1 MIVGD
6 REVPPNAYS
15 RSGRSGY
22 PRLLVSEMTALIRG
36 GAMLAIDAID
46 ELEVSISSLCRAL
59 EMHLGLPVDA
69 ELYATCLDGD
79 VRPPSW
85 NDHETLL
92 LQIGRAKQWSLFQ
105 PTEYYPV
112 GGGWILWHRRTSR
125 DGLAKTSEPGTC
137 CIFRAAGGTRSG
149 SAGAILVFL
158 VVSFSN
164 PRGVDV
170 IMRVLEKL
178 SDKEIIRTDIPRFCW
193 PTIRVAL

>member
-1 MIVGD
+1 MDIASIFPPEDFVVFVNEALGRHAMHVEGGPEKFRDLMSWPRINLLLAYGGLAHPRLRLIVGD

-79 VRPPSW
+79 VRP
-85 NDHETLL
+85 
-92 LQIGRAKQWSLFQ
+92 A
-105 PTEYYPV
+105 
-112 GGGWILWHRRTSR
+112 
-125 DGLAKTSEPGTC
+125 
-137 CIFRAAGGTRSG
+137 
-149 SAGAILVFL
+149 
-158 VVSFSN
+158 
-164 PRGVDV
+164 
-170 IMRVLEKL
+170 
-178 SDKEIIRTDIPRFCW
+178 
-193 PTIRVAL
+193 